1 MASPAR
7 KGTSGGGER
16 ISMAVLRNSDSVTG
30 IRFVPLHHPN
40 APRAF
45 GSASACFTP
54 MSSLLTS
61 FCGRLRP
68 CRRRSGSWACN
79 TALPEDWPVS
89 ASNWYREFLSPGGKQ
104 EISADRERFKY
115 LPIFPDELSRKRQ
128 LWGRRLRSCVS

>member
-30 IRFVPLHHPN
+30 IRFVPLHPPN

-45 GSASACFTP
+45 GSAFACFTP

-68 CRRRSGSWACN
+68 CRRALFRKPRLGEEFARLLGNYRQDLGDGDASDRDSYASAPESGG
-79 TALPEDWPVS
+79 LGMHL
-89 ASNWYREFLSPGGKQ
+89 RRHGKLDGIQ
-104 EISADRERFKY
+104 
-115 LPIFPDELSRKRQ
+115 
-128 LWGRRLRSCVS
+128 

>member
-1 MASPAR
+1 MGDRREQMTIVGPVSPVLESGRGVNGVA
-7 KGTSGGGER
+7 GSQGNVGGGER
-16 ISMAVLRNSDSVTG
+16 ISIAVLRNSDTVTG

-68 CRRRSGSWACN
+68 CRRPSGQWNHAATDPS
-79 TALPEDWPVS
+79 P
-89 ASNWYREFLSPGGKQ
+89 SNGS
-104 EISADRERFKY
+104 
-115 LPIFPDELSRKRQ
+115 
-128 LWGRRLRSCVS
+128 

>member
-1 MASPAR
+1 MTIVGPDFRLAR
-7 KGTSGGGER
+7 LESGRGVNGVAGSQGNVGGGER

-68 CRRRSGSWACN
+68 CRRPLGECTRGELMITPVKRGHVN
-79 TALPEDWPVS
+79 LPGN
-89 ASNWYREFLSPGGKQ
+89 AHR
-104 EISADRERFKY
+104 
-115 LPIFPDELSRKRQ
+115 
-128 LWGRRLRSCVS
+128 